1 MADEMLARL
10 DQLQRGARE
19 IHPRRHEQDTHSECR
34 RYDTYEAEQ
43 DYFEGDEIFGDEN
56 IRPSSIRG
64 MQLCFTRIDILLT
77 M

>member
-19 IHPRRHEQDTHSECR
+19 IHPRRQGYNTHNDYA
-34 RYDTYEAEQ
+34 RYDTYEAEPH
-43 DYFEGDEIFGDEN
+43 YYNGDEMYGDEN
-56 IRPSSIRG
+56 FYPSESHG
-64 MQLCFTRIDILLT
+64 MHFCIALV